1 MAINSKGF
9 FATTADT
16 LQGILVLA
24 KELEGGCMGYCSKS
38 PIFWTLGHA
47 TIFLIVPPA
56 TKLCCQEK
64 KAAAKRKRKRE
75 FMVSC
80 KGKKYHVV
88 DFLG

>member
-64 KAAAKRKRKRE
+64 KLLRKERE
-75 FMVSC
+75 KENLWSLAREKSTM
-80 KGKKYHVV
+80 
-88 DFLG
+88 L